1 MDFLAMLEESLA
13 VEQPVRGDIVMGTVL
28 AMDNMGLLV
37 GLGMKRDGVVPR
49 SDLER
54 LGDEAPQFAVGD
66 EIRVMIIRT
75 EDADGNMIVS
85 VSQAKQSEDWLR
97 AEELMDNG
105 GVWDGV
111 VADANRGG
119 LIVPF
124 GNLRGFVP
132 ASHVLDLPRGMSE
145 DERTGHLNTLIGR
158 PITVKIIEV
167 NRRRRRLVLSQRE
180 AQREIRDASK
190 DELLGALKEG
200 DIRRGVVS
208 GLRDFGAFVDLGG
221 ADGLIHIS
229 ELAWHRVKH
238 PREVLNVGDEIEVFV
253 LRLDLEGRRIGLSLK
268 RLQPNPWSQV
278 DEIYYVGQT
287 VEGTISRVTQFG
299 AFVSLDPGIEAL
311 LHASQMS
318 DPAPADPTL
327 LLHEGQVITARII
340 SIEPHRQRLGLSI
353 RDIDN
358 GLDFEAEADGE
369 EDEAEFAESDAE
381 EVVAELAESDVEE
394 DVAEFLEFEVE
405 EVVAELAES
414 EIEAGVSDEDTVQ
427 SAVVEPP
434 LAEEM

>member
-1 MDFLAMLEESLA
+1 MVDQTQTPTFDAVDEMDFLALLEESLA

-28 AMDNMGLLV
+28 AIDNMGLLV
-37 GLGMKRDGVVPR
+37 DLGMKRDGVVPR
-49 SDLER
+49 SDLDR
-54 LGDEAPQFAVGD
+54 LSDDVEFSLGSQIP
-66 EIRVMIIRT
+66 VMIIRT
-75 EDADGNMIVS
+75 EDSDGNMIVS

-97 AEELMDNG
+97 AEELMNTGDIWEG
-105 GVWDGV
+105 E

-145 DERTGHLNTLIGR
+145 DERTDHLNTLIGQ
-158 PITVKIIEV
+158 PLTVKIIEV

-190 DELLGALKEG
+190 DELLSELKEG
-200 DIRRGVVS
+200 DTRRGVVS

-238 PREVLNVGDEIEVFV
+238 PREVLNVGDEIDVYV

-278 DEIYYVGQT
+278 DELYYVGQL

-299 AFVSLDPGIEAL
+299 AFVSLEPGIEAL
-311 LHASQMS
+311 LHASQIS
-318 DPAPADPTL
+318 DPAPVDPTL
-327 LLHEGQVITARII
+327 LLNEGQTIMARII

-353 RDIDN
+353 RDVDN
-358 GLDFEAEADGE
+358 GLEMEMNALDEAASAYE
-369 EDEAEFAESDAE
+369 EDQAG
-381 EVVAELAESDVEE
+381 
-394 DVAEFLEFEVE
+394 
-405 EVVAELAES
+405 
-414 EIEAGVSDEDTVQ
+414 EIEAGASDAYAVE
-427 SAVVEPP
+427 SAPVEPP
-434 LAEEM
+434 VAEEESIVD